1 MRYSIGHSW
10 PGERGDRTIV
20 DILLHPYT
28 GQPAYAVQSPGQ
40 PFPNLITEDRIDG
53 EIALDARLRDQ
64 TIRRLQA
71 SEASKAASQER
82 EARQREHDRW
92 FGFTINMNPLQ
103 KGKVLAILGKTM
115 TLNDGGVEE
124 RGHVICSLVEQGRHV
139 ERRPDGV
146 RYLISDDGR
155 YLSEKNITKVGM
167 DFAEFLLSGRA
178 S

>member
-20 DILLHPYT
+20 DIIEHPHT
-28 GQPAYAVQSPGQ
+28 GQPAYVVQSSGQ
-40 PFPNLITEDRIDG
+40 PFANLISEELIDD
-53 EIALDARLRDQ
+53 EIVRDAKFHNQ
-64 TIRRLQA
+64 AIRRSQQA
-71 SEASKAASQER
+71 EVSRIASQER

-92 FGFTINMNPLQ
+92 FGFTDNMSPLQ

-115 TLNDGGVEE
+115 TLNEGGLEE
-124 RGHVICSLVEQGRHV
+124 RGHVIYSLVAQGRHV
-139 ERRPDGV
+139 DRRPDGI
-146 RYLISDDGR
+146 RYLISEDGR
-155 YLSEKNITKVGM
+155 YLSEKVITKVGM